1 MVPCC
6 HGLYSE
12 AFMVAVLDEIHLFQ
26 CLCML
31 QVHCIFSVNMPQYHD
46 GVMKWKHFPRYWP
59 FLRGIHQSPVN
70 SPQKGRWRGALVLS
84 FIFTWINAWVNNRET
99 GDLRRH
105 CAHYD
110 AIVMILHCYVYC
122 YYGYYYGYEK
132 ENLPVTYKST
142 GSRPFFLDYRVSLMT
157 VCPGRML
164 HAHVA

>member
-1 MVPCC
+1 MKFTCSSAYAC
-6 HGLYSE
+6 YRY
-12 AFMVAVLDEIHLFQ
+12 I
-26 CLCML
+26 LC
-31 QVHCIFSVNMPQYHD
+31 
-46 GVMKWKHFPRYWP
+46 KHATISWWR
-59 FLRGIHQSPVN
+59 HQMETLSALLAISAGNSPVTGEF
-70 SPQKGRWRGALVLS
+70 PQKRRWRGALVLS
-84 FIFTWINAWVNNRET
+84 FIFAWINAWVNNCET

-105 CAHYD
+105 RAHYD

-132 ENLPVTYKST
+132 GNLPVTYKST